1 VSNPDNSQQHENRI
15 ALKVEYDGANYCG
28 WQRQLSPS
36 IPTVQQQVESALGR
50 VADHSVAVVC
60 AGRTDSGVHATSQ
73 VVHFDC
79 AIDRGRKAWVS
90 GCNSLL
96 PESIR
101 IIDARV
107 VGRSFHARFSATARR
122 YNYVIQRRETA
133 PAILSR
139 RVLHVWQKLDVERMN
154 VAAQA
159 LLGEQDFSAFR
170 AAGCQSKSPFR
181 NVSAVRVFSLGSF
194 VVIDIQAN
202 AFVQHMVR
210 NIVGALLVVG
220 RGSKPADWI
229 AQLLATRD
237 RTQAAATAKPD
248 GLYLAGV
255 SYPEVFALSSS
266 YTPPGFIEALA

>member
-1 VSNPDNSQQHENRI
+1 M
-15 ALKVEYDGANYCG
+15 LEYDGTRYCG

-36 IPTVQQQVESALGR
+36 LATVQQQVESALAK
-50 VADHSVAVVC
+50 VADHSVVVVC

-73 VVHFDC
+73 VIHFDC

-96 PESIR
+96 PENIR
-101 IIDARV
+101 IINAQAME
-107 VGRSFHARFSATARR
+107 SNFHARFSAFARR
-122 YNYVIQRRETA
+122 YNYIIQRRETA

-139 RVLHVWQKLDVERMN
+139 RVLHVWQNLDVEAMN
-154 VAAQA
+154 AAAQA

-170 AAGCQSKSPFR
+170 AAGCQSKTPFR

-202 AFVQHMVR
+202 AFLQHMVR

-220 RGSKPADWI
+220 RGSKPVDWI
-229 AQLLATRD
+229 AKLLAARD
-237 RTQAAATAKPD
+237 RTQGAVTAKPD
-248 GLYLAGV
+248 GLYLVGV
-255 SYPEVFALSSS
+255 SYPDNFALSCR
-266 YTPPGFIEALA
+266 YIPPGFIQAVG